1 MAAILGGEIERLDRL
16 RPNDYAWADKVGWLS
31 ALDGRIQEQLL
42 GGTGD
47 FSGYGPETEGEQALL
62 IQGPYADI
70 YLKWLTAQV
79 DLNNLEGARY
89 SASQAAFEAGWAE
102 LARWLTRTRSA
113 PARYIRN
120 AL

>member
-1 MAAILGGEIERLDRL
+1 MTATLGGEIRRLDRL
-16 RPNDYAWADKVGWLS
+16 RPNDYAWADKAGWLS

-42 GGTGD
+42 GGEGE
-47 FSGYGPETEGEQALL
+47 FAGYGPETQEEQALL

-79 DLNNLEGARY
+79 DLHNLEGARY
-89 SASQAAFEAGWAE
+89 SASQASFEAGWAE
-102 LARWLTRTRSA
+102 LARWLTRQKIP